1 MPKLTIENV
10 KIVNENGE
18 SIGEGDILENSK
30 ELALE
35 QLHYKQNF
43 ENILENKIVNILAP
57 IVGGKNKVVAR
68 VNAEFDFSQKKST
81 KETFDP
87 NNVVR
92 SEQNLEEKKKA
103 LLKNKSACLGL

>member
-57 IVGGKNKVVAR
+57 IVGGKTR
-68 VNAEFDFSQKKST
+68 WSQGSM
-81 KETFDP
+81 
-87 NNVVR
+87 R
-92 SEQNLEEKKKA
+92 SLISAKRKA
-103 LLKNKSACLGL
+103 PKRLLIPIMS